1 MTALIRPGLLLP
13 PSAYT
18 GAEWLERERRALFDR
33 GWRIVADHTELAA
46 PGAYVSADVGRS
58 PLLLV
63 RGHDGVLR
71 AFHNMCR
78 HRGMVLTTDCG
89 SFTNAIACPYHAW
102 RFGLDGAL
110 RAVPQRA
117 EQFSGIELDDWGLLP
132 ASVAEWQG
140 MVFASPD
147 PSAPAL
153 GDLPRGDLGRL
164 HQVALV
170 HVEGECNWKVFVQHH
185 LDEGVRAH
193 LMFPNLLMV
202 ASPQL
207 LVTVAV
213 VPVAPSRSRV
223 ELRVRLGSGVS
234 PEAAVAAARSVVAE
248 RIAVCEQ
255 VQRSAGDVGPPVFAN
270 VAAGSPFRQRV
281 LDAVGD
287 A

>member
-1 MTALIRPGLLLP
+1 M
-13 PSAYT
+13 
-18 GAEWLERERRALFDR
+18 
-33 GWRIVADHTELAA
+33 ADHTELAA

-117 EQFSGIELDDWGLLP
+117 EQFSGIELDDRGLLP

-164 HQVALV
+164 HQ
-170 HVEGECNWKVFVQHH
+170 
-185 LDEGVRAH
+185 
-193 LMFPNLLMV
+193 
-202 ASPQL
+202 
-207 LVTVAV
+207 
-213 VPVAPSRSRV
+213 
-223 ELRVRLGSGVS
+223 
-234 PEAAVAAARSVVAE
+234 VAAARSVVAE